1 MVSTISNSLDRLGY
15 NYRQL
20 VNNPLQTVYRMGMG
34 LENGKAD
41 CIIDIRSQNKHVL
54 IYTICSIN
62 IPMAKRK
69 AISEF
74 ITRANHSLILGNF
87 EMDFSDGEVRY
98 KCSFAYDDTFPLSD
112 EIVIRNLLI
121 SFHTLDKYLP
131 GIMSVVYANVLP
143 ENAISQIEDS
153 PNPGNN

>member
-1 MVSTISNSLDRLGY
+1 MVNTISNSLDKLGY

-20 VNNPLQTVYRMGMG
+20 VHNPFQTVYRMGMG

-41 CIIDIRSQNKHVL
+41 CIIDIRSQNQLVL
-54 IYTICSIN
+54 IYTICSVN
-62 IPMAKRK
+62 IPLAKRN

-98 KCSFAYDDTFPLSD
+98 KSSFAYDDNFPLSP
-112 EIVIRNLLI
+112 EIVIRNLLV
-121 SFHTLDKYLP
+121 SFHTLDRYLP

-143 ENAISQIEDS
+143 ENAISQIEETS
-153 PNPGNN
+153 HPGNN